1 MLNWIKK
8 IAEILGIV
16 RLLVGLIEPIK
27 EFIKQ
32 VEVPGHGPEKK
43 KAVLDL
49 LAQIISTVDT
59 AIPGV
64 DLPDELIMNFAS
76 NVIDIIVAFYNL
88 TGIFKKSEGNP

>member
-27 EFIKQ
+27 QFIKA

-43 KAVLDL
+43 AAVLELVSEVVD
-49 LAQIISTVDT
+49 TVDL
-59 AIPGV
+59 ALPGV
-64 DLPDELIMNFAS
+64 TIPKELIMNFTG
-76 NVIDIIVAFYNL
+76 NVIDIIVGFYNL
-88 TGIFKKSEGNP
+88 TGIFKKSGNA